1 MLIFVF
7 ADIQTSRFHE
17 EFVDAIVPLVVIVV
31 IIQDVKIAHN
41 RQYSQPRQCSA
52 LGLNKSN
59 IKKIIMST
67 FLQINIESLINSIP
81 CHSSFEL

>member
-31 IIQDVKIAHN
+31 IIQDVKIVIHN
-41 RQYSQPRQCSA
+41 R
-52 LGLNKSN
+52 
-59 IKKIIMST
+59 
-67 FLQINIESLINSIP
+67 
-81 CHSSFEL
+81 H